1 MMYWWALGIG
11 VAVLGTS
18 IYLGKR
24 KGLLGDGRNGSND
37 LTENLYDEDKINLDE
52 EVEQGRNLRNEDG
65 SH

>member
-18 IYLGKR
+18 IYLGKS

>member
-24 KGLLGDGRNGSND
+24 KGLLGDGRNGSKD